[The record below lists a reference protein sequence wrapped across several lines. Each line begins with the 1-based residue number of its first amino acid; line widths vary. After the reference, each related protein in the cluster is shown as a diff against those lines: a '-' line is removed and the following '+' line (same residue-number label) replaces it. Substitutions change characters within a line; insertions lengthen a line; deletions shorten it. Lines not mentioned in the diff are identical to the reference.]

1 MRTVGLSLGH
11 RTDEEA
17 EHWLRDTV
25 RPLGL
30 PGMVACTHLVR
41 EPWPHVAISLTVAK
55 ADVGRAGPG
64 RGTSPAGRP
73 SWLPATPA
81 ELCAAAEYAATEHAA
96 LRSGRA
102 VLFPGVERLTGA
114 VTVGELLAA
123 SAIDQVIL
131 LGGEPADAEDL
142 VLTRDFVRPQWRDR
156 LLTLIVTPAG
166 PGRVAPFEV
175 PNPTPCCAD
184 H

>member
-1 MRTVGLSLGH
+1 VRTVGISLGH

-17 EHWLRDTV
+17 EHWLRDVV

-30 PGMVACTHLVR
+30 PGLVACTHLVR
-41 EPWPHVAISLTVAK
+41 EPWPHVAISLTGPDLDA
-55 ADVGRAGPG
+55 GGAGPG
-64 RGTSPAGRP
+64 GGASPAERL

-102 VLFPGVERLTGA
+102 VLFPGVERLTGTVA
-114 VTVGELLAA
+114 VGELLAA

-131 LGGEPADAEDL
+131 LGGEPADAEVL
-142 VLTRDFVRPQWRDR
+142 VLTRDFVRPQWRDGS
-156 LLTLIVTPAG
+156 LTLIVTPAG
-166 PGRVAPFEV
+166 PGRVAPFEA
-175 PNPTPCCAD
+175 PDPTPCCAD